1 MDTTIIIGGRPI
13 NIRASLGALAIYK
26 RQFGVDYLEELFS
39 SKGKEKAEESTEE
52 VAEKMTEDGFR
63 LIWAM
68 ARAADSTISPPD
80 RWLAEF
86 ENGTDGFLNGLL
98 KAQGLFLAS
107 VKTSSKKKNK
117 EKATGGVPTTELI
130 FAAAIRSGIGY
141 EAAWDMTIGEFDLLI
156 EQLCG
161 GDSEDGGVRMAT
173 QEDFDR
179 F

>member
-26 RQFGVDYLEELFS
+26 RQFGVDYLEELFRT
-39 SKGKEKAEESTEE
+39 KKDKEGQSTEE

-161 GDSEDGGVRMAT
+161 GECEDGGVRMAT
-173 QEDFDR
+173 QEDFDK